1 MQQAHVPT
9 AGTRYWVA
17 LSLASIF
24 GANTGDFIAR
34 YLHLG
39 HAGGLPAL
47 AILFALVFIFER
59 RDRSVHQAYYW
70 TTIIVV
76 RTAATNL
83 ADLGASDFRLG
94 RPGLT
99 VALAVLLAA
108 VLVFTPPSKSD
119 QASARWPFGLPTTDG
134 RYWCAMLIAGT
145 LGTVIGDMASFGS
158 GLGTAGASL
167 IEGGVL
173 LALLLIGRTGP
184 LAALWFYWLTVVA
197 VRAAG
202 TSAGDFLAHD
212 VFGLAVSTLV
222 SGLVFVATLLLWRE
236 RAPAALRSSEAA
248 QAR

>member
-1 MQQAHVPT
+1 MQQTHVPA

-17 LSLASIF
+17 LSLASVF

-47 AILFALVFIFER
+47 AVLLALIFVFER
-59 RDRSVHQAYYW
+59 RDRAVHQAYYW
-70 TTIIVV
+70 TAIIVV

-99 VALAVLLAA
+99 TALALLLAA
-108 VLVFTPPSKSD
+108 VLVFTPPEKSG
-119 QASARWPFGLPTTDG
+119 QASSRWPFGLPVTDS
-134 RYWCAMLIAGT
+134 RYWFAMLIAGT
-145 LGTVIGDMASFGS
+145 LGTVVGDMASFGS
-158 GLGTAGASL
+158 GVGTAGASV
-167 IEGGVL
+167 IEGGIL

-184 LAALWFYWLTVVA
+184 LASLWFYWLTVVA

-202 TSAGDFLAHD
+202 TSFGDFLAHD
-212 VFGLAVSTLV
+212 VFGLAVSTLAT
-222 SGLVFVATLLLWRE
+222 GLVFVVALVAWKE
-236 RAPAALRSSEAA
+236 RPSAALRSNEAA
-248 QAR
+248 

>member
-1 MQQAHVPT
+1 MQQAHVPA
-9 AGTRYWVA
+9 AGTRYWFA

-47 AILFALVFIFER
+47 AILFALILVFER
-59 RDRSVHQAYYW
+59 RDRATHQAYYW
-70 TTIIVV
+70 MAIIVV

-94 RPGLT
+94 RLGLT
-99 VALAVLLAA
+99 AALGVLLAA

-119 QASARWPFGLPTTDG
+119 PASNHWPFGLPTTDA
-134 RYWCAMLIAGT
+134 RYWAAMLIAGT

-167 IEGGVL
+167 IEGGIL
-173 LALLLIGRTGP
+173 LALLLVGRTGP
-184 LAALWFYWLTVVA
+184 LASLWFYWLTVVT

-202 TSAGDFLAHD
+202 TSFGDFLAHD

-222 SGLVFVATLLLWRE
+222 TGLVFVATLLLWRA
-236 RAPAALRSSEAA
+236 RASAPLRPGEAV
-248 QAR
+248 